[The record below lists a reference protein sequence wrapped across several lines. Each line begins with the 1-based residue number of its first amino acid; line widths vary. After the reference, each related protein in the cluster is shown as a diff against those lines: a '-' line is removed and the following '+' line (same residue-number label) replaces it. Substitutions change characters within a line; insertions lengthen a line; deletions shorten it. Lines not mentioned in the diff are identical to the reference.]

1 MSLTKKI
8 PQPGLANNSHGD
20 VDAEAADA
28 DARLELVDAAAV
40 AADARLELVDAAAA
54 AADARLELV
63 DAGAAAV
70 ADRLSRAYD
79 STVTMT
85 SEAMARL
92 RRVSWRDDRPVFRS
106 IGRFAMADIPST
118 ARALAA
124 QPLSL
129 DSEASRFPACSA
141 VGARSIG
148 SERWS

>member
-1 MSLTKKI
+1 MSLTKKM
-8 PQPGLANNSHGD
+8 PKNRSLANNSHGD

-28 DARLELVDAAAV
+28 DARLELVDAAA

-63 DAGAAAV
+63 DAAAAAV
-70 ADRLSRAYD
+70 ADRL
-79 STVTMT
+79 
-85 SEAMARL
+85 
-92 RRVSWRDDRPVFRS
+92 P
-106 IGRFAMADIPST
+106 
-118 ARALAA
+118 LAA

-141 VGARSIG
+141 MGARSIG